1 MPMARTHYTV
11 GDVEAL
17 IPALERIFTDIL
29 QLRAALRG
37 IEIKLERA
45 NVRMSREEL
54 LESDDG
60 PADVRRSKALFRGF
74 YETLSDAIERVRALG
89 GEVKDV
95 EIGLVDFPGRRRG
108 EDILLCWRFGEKTV
122 GYWHSVDSGFAG
134 RRPIDDEIARAPQ
147 QPD

>member
-1 MPMARTHYTV
+1 MARTHFTV

-17 IPALERIFTDIL
+17 IPALERIFTDVL

-60 PADVRRSKALFRGF
+60 PPDVRRAKALFRGF
-74 YETLSDAIERVRALG
+74 YEALSDEIEEVRALG
-89 GEVKDV
+89 GEVKDI
-95 EIGLVDFPGRRRG
+95 ETGLVDFPGAPPRRG
-108 EDILLCWRFGEKTV
+108 DPALLAAGRKDGRLLARVEA
-122 GYWHSVDSGFAG
+122 GFAG
-134 RRPIDDEIARAPQ
+134 RRPIDDEVARAPQ
-147 QPD
+147 PLD